1 MHQLHCG
8 AESNTCASRSAGG
21 SCRHPTAEHCPQ
33 EGTDAGRGREE
44 WDFIR
49 LISPLWRG
57 RTALGAQHRAS
68 EAMEPLGRSCPCFP
82 AAGKVLRKGRCRMKG
97 GIQRCCRPGGA
108 GGRRAAPQTPQA
120 PWFAEAGGP
129 ACNRV
134 RTSMLWIHSPAP
146 FSWGWGTLQC
156 RCKLMCSRETERL
169 VFLLRPLTGQVLST
183 KFPAASLQ
191 GQGRLPWE
199 SQSVPLREG
208 EVGTQ
213 AESPASTP
221 ALQRVSNP
229 PV

>member
-1 MHQLHCG
+1 MGLHPLNISSLERKDSPRG
-8 AESNTCASRSAGG
+8 TAPRLRGDGTLRAFLPVLPGSRESAAEGPMPGER
-21 SCRHPTAEHCPQ
+21 RDPTV
-33 EGTDAGRGREE
+33 
-44 WDFIR
+44 
-49 LISPLWRG
+49 L
-57 RTALGAQHRAS
+57 
-68 EAMEPLGRSCPCFP
+68 P
-82 AAGKVLRKGRCRMKG
+82 ARRC
-97 GIQRCCRPGGA
+97 
-108 GGRRAAPQTPQA
+108 RRAAPQTPQA

-134 RTSMLWIHSPAP
+134 RTSMLWIHSPTP
-146 FSWGWGTLQC
+146 FSWGGGTLQC

-191 GQGRLPWE
+191 GQGRLRWE